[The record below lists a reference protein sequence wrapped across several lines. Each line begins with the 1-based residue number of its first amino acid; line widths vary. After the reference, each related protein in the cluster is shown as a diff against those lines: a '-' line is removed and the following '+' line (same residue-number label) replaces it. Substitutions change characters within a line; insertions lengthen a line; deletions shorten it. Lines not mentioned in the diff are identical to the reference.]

1 MEIRQDSKL
10 MWVSCLEC
18 WHRKTGEHQTPVFER
33 LYSSI
38 QLINNYALNSSSYG
52 SAFPIE
58 CYLPAR
64 YHYKSFAE
72 LRLECKSKTN
82 TVTMFSCM
90 TFTTQSSCLPHSRG
104 KSWAQP
110 LLVCSAVSP
119 CVQSHSGEKFTSQGC
134 EYDNKHDLF
143 DIFLASLWGAFLT
156 KFVLTQKER
165 AELPIARHFAH
176 MCNSL

>member
-38 QLINNYALNSSSYG
+38 QLINNYALNNSSYG

-82 TVTMFSCM
+82 TETMYSCIHYTILM
-90 TFTTQSSCLPHSRG
+90 PAAFTRKELSS
-104 KSWAQP
+104 
-110 LLVCSAVSP
+110 
-119 CVQSHSGEKFTSQGC
+119 
-134 EYDNKHDLF
+134 
-143 DIFLASLWGAFLT
+143 ASLSLLSCFPMCAVTFWWEIHLT
-156 KFVLTQKER
+156 RLWVW
-165 AELPIARHFAH
+165 
-176 MCNSL
+176 